1 MKTFIASSLVCCS
14 AGVTSSLF
22 GMGIPSPV
30 SWQVGICR
38 VPLPAGL
45 RAGWGFLLGSP
56 LPRREECG
64 AGAGCSCCS
73 TSSAL
78 CTLSHLNA
86 RWRSPEG
93 EHGKGVGRAGIC
105 KRGLGK
111 GKEKAK
117 PTAWERR
124 QWSEWCLVMSM
135 YLTES
140 GKITKCSNVFCFLPT
155 FHSLSSLCS
164 LNYHVKNEPRN
175 DWVMK

>member
-1 MKTFIASSLVCCS
+1 MKTLILSSLVCCN
-14 AGVTSSLF
+14 ARVTSSLF

-56 LPRREECG
+56 LPVWGWCRLQLLLHELCPVHFESFECTVEKP
-64 AGAGCSCCS
+64 S
-73 TSSAL
+73 
-78 CTLSHLNA
+78 
-86 RWRSPEG
+86 
-93 EHGKGVGRAGIC
+93 GRAWERCG
-105 KRGLGK
+105 KSRDLQGRPGEGK
-111 GKEKAK
+111 GKSQSNSMGK
-117 PTAWERR
+117 R
-124 QWSEWCLVMSM
+124 QWSEWCLVMGM

-155 FHSLSSLCS
+155 FHSLSSSCS
-164 LNYHVKNEPRN
+164 LNYHGKNEPRN